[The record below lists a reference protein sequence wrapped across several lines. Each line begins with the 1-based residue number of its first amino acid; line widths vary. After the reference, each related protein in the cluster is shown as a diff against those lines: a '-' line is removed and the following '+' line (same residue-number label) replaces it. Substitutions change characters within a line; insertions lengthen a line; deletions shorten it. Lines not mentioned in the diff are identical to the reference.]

1 MRAIRLRTSYLNNP
15 IGIDITKPRFYWNCE
30 GGEKQSAYE
39 IIAVCNGKEIWKT
52 GKVKSSTMTHIPY
65 AGEPLQSR
73 DMVTWKVRLW
83 DEKDQLGEW
92 NSATFEMGL
101 LEEGDWLAKWI
112 SGDYKPKK
120 KERYPVDCFKK
131 EFQTK
136 KEIKKARL
144 YASARGLYDVC
155 INGSRLTD
163 FILAPGMTDYRKRI
177 QYQTYDVTGL
187 LQEKNTLELRLA
199 DGWYRGSSAAYG
211 ATNVYGSQTSLIAQL
226 EIPSTICRIR

>member
-1 MRAIRLRTSYLNNP
+1 
-15 IGIDITKPRFYWNCE
+15 
-30 GGEKQSAYE
+30 
-39 IIAVCNGKEIWKT
+39 
-52 GKVKSSTMTHIPY
+52 
-65 AGEPLQSR
+65 
-73 DMVTWKVRLW
+73 MVTWKVRLW

-177 QYQTYDVTGL
+177 QYQIYDVTGL
-187 LQEKNTLELRLA
+187 LQEKNTLE
-199 DGWYRGSSAAYG
+199 
-211 ATNVYGSQTSLIAQL
+211 
-226 EIPSTICRIR
+226 

>member
-1 MRAIRLRTSYLNNP
+1 MRAVRLRTSYLKNP
-15 IGIDITKPRFYWNCE
+15 IGIDIKKPCFYWNCE
-30 GGEKQSAYE
+30 GGEKQTAYE
-39 IIAVCNGKEIWKT
+39 IMAECNGKEIFHT
-52 GKVKSSTMTHIPY
+52 GKVVSDAMTHIPY
-65 AGEPLQSR
+65 TGEPLQSR

-92 NSATFEMGL
+92 SNATFEMGL
-101 LEEGDWLAKWI
+101 LEESDWLAKWI

-177 QYQTYDVTGL
+177 QYQ
-187 LQEKNTLELRLA
+187 
-199 DGWYRGSSAAYG
+199 
-211 ATNVYGSQTSLIAQL
+211 I
-226 EIPSTICRIR
+226 